1 MVSFPGA
8 RPARGPHPSG
18 GRVWLIG
25 AGPGDADSITVRG
38 LRCLREADVVVY
50 DRLAD
55 PSLLREARRATELV
69 DAGKAPGRHILGQE
83 QICALLVER
92 AQAGWSVARLK
103 GGDPFVFGRGGEEA
117 LACAE
122 AGIRCE
128 VIPGVSSAIA
138 VPATAGIPVT
148 HRGLAASFAV
158 VTGHLA
164 GEPGDPVNWA
174 AAAGLDTV
182 VVLMGIQ
189 RLAAVAA
196 LLQRHGRS
204 GDTPA
209 AVVERGH
216 TAEERVVTGPL
227 HSIARQAAAAGVSS
241 PAVVV
246 VGEVVRLRSAL
257 ALPGPVAM
265 PALGVADREWPA
277 ARSPEMIRS

>member
-1 MVSFPGA
+1 MVSFP
-8 RPARGPHPSG
+8 

-38 LRCLREADVVVY
+38 LRCLQAADVVIH

-55 PSLLREARRATELV
+55 PQLLREARAGAELV
-69 DAGKAPGRHILGQE
+69 DAGKAPGRHTLRQE
-83 QICALLVER
+83 EICRLLVER
-92 AQAGWSVARLK
+92 AGAGRTVVRLK

-122 AGIRCE
+122 AGIQCE

-138 VPATAGIPVT
+138 VPAAAGIPVT
-148 HRGLAASFAV
+148 HRGLAAGFAV

-189 RLAAVAA
+189 RLSVVAA

-204 GDTPA
+204 SATPA
-209 AVVERGH
+209 ALVERGLTSEARVL
-216 TAEERVVTGPL
+216 TAPL
-227 HSIARQAAAAGVSS
+227 DSIARRAASAGVSP
-241 PAVVV
+241 PAVLI
-246 VGEVVRLRSAL
+246 VGEVVRLRAAL
-257 ALPGPVAM
+257 AFPRV
-265 PALGVADREWPA
+265 VA
-277 ARSPEMIRS
+277 ARAMGAAERECGLVVPEIIRG

>member
-1 MVSFPGA
+1 
-8 RPARGPHPSG
+8 
-18 GRVWLIG
+18 
-25 AGPGDADSITVRG
+25 VRG
-38 LRCLREADVVVY
+38 LRCLQEADVVVY

-69 DAGKAPGRHILGQE
+69 DAGKAPGRHVLGQE

-196 LLQRHGRS
+196 LLQHHGRS
-204 GDTPA
+204 RDTPA

-227 HSIARQAAAAGVSS
+227 HGIARQAAAAGVSS

-257 ALPGPVAM
+257 ALPGPATV
-265 PALGVADREWPA
+265 PALGVADLEWPA
-277 ARSPEMIRS
+277 TRSPEMIRS